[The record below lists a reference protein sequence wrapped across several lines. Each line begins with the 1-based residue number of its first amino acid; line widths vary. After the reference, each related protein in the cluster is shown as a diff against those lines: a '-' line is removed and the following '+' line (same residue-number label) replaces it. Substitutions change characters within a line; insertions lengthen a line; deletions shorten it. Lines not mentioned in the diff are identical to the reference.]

1 MTRGKKTHM
10 LRVIFKQTSKDAS
23 SLPASQSARLQ
34 RERDDDFPE
43 HSPYPLQSFVQTAAP
58 VLREIYMGGVDG
70 GAELSF
76 QGGFGLDIVYILPFL
91 QLLLGEVEE
100 HLLKGGLAETV
111 LLNPVALFGYGTEEK
126 EGKQAGQAIEMFL
139 KSQYRSCTKY

>member
-1 MTRGKKTHM
+1 
-10 LRVIFKQTSKDAS
+10 
-23 SLPASQSARLQ
+23 
-34 RERDDDFPE
+34 
-43 HSPYPLQSFVQTAAP
+43 
-58 VLREIYMGGVDG
+58 MGGVDG

-111 LLNPVALFGYGTEEK
+111 LLNPVALFGCGTEEK